1 MGRVGVNGMPP
12 KPAPKRAPK
21 RVAPPKRTAP
31 KTSRWLA
38 HVRAY
43 RATHGGSFREA
54 LKAASATYRS
64 STLSPAATA
73 LFSVTDEQ
81 EDDHRIRY
89 RMSQLKEMKQT
100 VFDFFTLLY
109 KVVPFKNFESQ
120 SAVNSFQETDLVNY
134 VDRVYRFIK
143 SQPPPL
149 PLQKKIWW
157 DRAVETVDKAMRNAH
172 DDPDNVNLLMTQITA
187 FKNFVKMFF
196 HQKML
201 SAAFNSE
208 ERSQAVLIGIL

>member
-21 RVAPPKRTAP
+21 RVAPPKRAAP

-100 VFDFFTLLY
+100 VFDFFKLLY
-109 KVVPFKNFESQ
+109 KIVPFEIESQ
-120 SAVNSFQETDLVNY
+120 SVVISFQETDLVNY
-134 VDRVYRFIK
+134 VDRVYKFIK
-143 SQPPPL
+143 SKVQVHEIPPPL
-149 PLQKKIWW
+149 QQQWN
-157 DRAVETVDKAMRNAH
+157 RVVATVDQAMKDAKNN
-172 DDPDNVNLLMTQITA
+172 PYSVNLLMTQITT
-187 FKNFVKMFF
+187 FKNFVKMVFD
-196 HQKML
+196 QKML
-201 SAAFNSE
+201 SKFNSE